1 MVNNTI
7 DHKTMLNTLWTII
20 CVTIGKEK
28 MRRYKDQIFN
38 PFFWLMILLLAALV
52 FGS

>member
-1 MVNNTI
+1 
-7 DHKTMLNTLWTII
+7 
-20 CVTIGKEK
+20 